1 MLQSSSVNI
10 LFAEQAISQF
20 PSYDNRSTTD
30 LQYEEHS
37 EGMAS
42 SDVVMEAN
50 PAYQPLETAAADLR
64 IGTM

>member
-1 MLQSSSVNI
+1 MDIVNVKRP
-10 LFAEQAISQF
+10 LSQLHH
-20 PSYDNRSTTD
+20 SDDRTAAD

-37 EGMAS
+37 GGATS